1 MELIR
6 SVWRFRHFILR
17 KTRND
22 IRAQFSRSGIGYL
35 WLILTPA
42 ALIATYIFIFSEIMK
57 AKLPGVDDTLA
68 YGVYLS
74 AGIVFW
80 TSFSNTLSR
89 LTQVFIA
96 EKNLLREVYVPSS
109 ILPICVLAAETFQL
123 ILFLGVF
130 LVFLVL
136 VESIPG
142 LEVLYLLPV
151 LAVQYAL
158 VLGVGLILGILNTFM
173 RDFGHSLA
181 IVLHFW
187 FWLTPI
193 VYPIEILPDWARLV
207 IGRFNPMTPVIEG
220 YHAIFVF
227 HRAVDLWSLLPTA
240 ILALVL
246 LGAGLW
252 MFRRTSGALGDL
264 A

>member
-158 VLGVGLILGILNTFM
+158 VLGVGLILGILNL
-173 RDFGHSLA
+173 SL
-181 IVLHFW
+181 IH
-187 FWLTPI
+187 I
-193 VYPIEILPDWARLV
+193 
-207 IGRFNPMTPVIEG
+207 
-220 YHAIFVF
+220 
-227 HRAVDLWSLLPTA
+227 
-240 ILALVL
+240 
-246 LGAGLW
+246 
-252 MFRRTSGALGDL
+252 
-264 A
+264 

>member
-42 ALIATYIFIFSEIMK
+42 ALIATYIFIFSSIMK
-57 AKLPGVDDTLA
+57 AKLPGIDDTLS

-96 EKNLLREVYVPSS
+96 EKALLREFYVPSS

-130 LVFLVL
+130 LLFLVVVQGL
-136 VESIPG
+136 PG
-142 LEVLYLLPV
+142 LEVLYLFPV
-151 LAVQYAL
+151 LAVQYAF
-158 VLGVGLILGILNTFM
+158 VLGVGLIFGILNTFM
-173 RDFGHSLA
+173 RDFGHGRTVRIHKLMKLTIKAYINYNIAFRQPSLHERAA
-181 IVLHFW
+181 IHLGSAVL
-187 FWLTPI
+187 
-193 VYPIEILPDWARLV
+193 AS
-207 IGRFNPMTPVIEG
+207 NS
-220 YHAIFVF
+220 AK
-227 HRAVDLWSLLPTA
+227 
-240 ILALVL
+240 
-246 LGAGLW
+246 
-252 MFRRTSGALGDL
+252 SGSSTR
-264 A
+264 